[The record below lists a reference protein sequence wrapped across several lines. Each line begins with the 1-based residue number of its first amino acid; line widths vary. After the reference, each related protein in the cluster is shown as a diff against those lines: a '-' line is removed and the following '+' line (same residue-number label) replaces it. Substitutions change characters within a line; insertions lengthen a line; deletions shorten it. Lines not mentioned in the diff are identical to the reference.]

1 MVKTNPIENIS
12 CEIFLAKY
20 FLKKN
25 TIYELNAIPL
35 LYLFS
40 KSKFTDTK
48 TLSTVS
54 LPIIEITFWVI
65 ELSGAADE

>member
-1 MVKTNPIENIS
+1 M
-12 CEIFLAKY
+12 KY
-20 FLKKN
+20 FLQNNFLKK
-25 TIYELNAIPL
+25 TLFYELNAVPL

-54 LPIIEITFWVI
+54 LPITEITFWVI